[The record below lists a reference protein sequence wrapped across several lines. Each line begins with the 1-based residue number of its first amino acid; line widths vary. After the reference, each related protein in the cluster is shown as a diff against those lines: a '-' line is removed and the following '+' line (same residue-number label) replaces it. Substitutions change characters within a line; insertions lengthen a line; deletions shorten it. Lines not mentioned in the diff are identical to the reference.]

1 MLIKRIVVLF
11 TFLLASLTSL
21 YSQTRKFDSLSTN
34 RTGNNTLRVSNSK
47 WEENIIPD
55 VRIKWVFQ
63 NDSTFFRTAIWPD
76 GPENDVGK
84 YKIDKKNNIFSI
96 QWRFRFSIGSKKE
109 TGYSDPQLYSI
120 IKMTENEIIL
130 RKQVSKE
137 DKTDGLSAKK
147 NYICLV
153 KVQ

>member
-34 RTGNNTLRVSNSK
+34 RTGNNTLGVSNSK

-63 NDSTFFRTAIWPD
+63 NDSTFFRTAIWP
-76 GPENDVGK
+76 
-84 YKIDKKNNIFSI
+84 
-96 QWRFRFSIGSKKE
+96 
-109 TGYSDPQLYSI
+109 
-120 IKMTENEIIL
+120 
-130 RKQVSKE
+130 
-137 DKTDGLSAKK
+137 
-147 NYICLV
+147 
-153 KVQ
+153 